1 MTSYSPSG
9 PPPHVTDEKTKVPH
23 GEDACLQPNNP
34 TELQPRGRTKSGTS
48 LPVESLPGARLP
60 FFQGRHRKQL
70 LLFLYEKHVKLG
82 LKDKKWVFFPLV
94 LGFRFSVCFLNLN
107 AHEDSLLNLVLIS

>member
-1 MTSYSPSG
+1 MRKLKYHMVKMPAYSPTTPQNCNQEAELKAEPASQW
-9 PPPHVTDEKTKVPH
+9 K
-23 GEDACLQPNNP
+23 ACQAPAS
-34 TELQPRGRTKSGTS
+34 RS
-48 LPVESLPGARLP
+48 
-60 FFQGRHRKQL
+60 FQGRHRKQL